1 MLIRGLLVASLALAT
16 ITRLLADPPNIL
28 FIAVDDLR
36 PSLGCYGAPDVIT
49 PNIDKLA
56 SQGIQFER
64 AYAQVATCGASRAS
78 LFSGLSPTAKRFT
91 DYQSRIDKDAPGIA
105 TLPQVFKEN
114 GYTTISV
121 GKILHMPADSAAVSW
136 SKPPFRL
143 HDKTHGA
150 GRALLKESVGPFPD
164 GSRLR
169 LDEQADVDD
178 FAYGDGLF
186 LKQAIEELQRL
197 KDSDQPFFLACGF
210 MKPHLP
216 FYAPKRYWDLY
227 EPLELTLPEN
237 LTWQKDIP
245 LSEWHIRKAQESRSL
260 HSGGMDEWSEAYYR
274 RLHHGYYACVSYID
288 SLVGR
293 LLDELERLELAD
305 DTIVILWGDHG
316 FQLGER
322 SLTGKHNTFDLSLRV
337 PVILRVPG
345 SRSQGVRSQALLSS
359 IDIFP
364 TLVELAGLEQ
374 PNHLQGVSFAGIAL
388 DPDAEFRDNVY
399 CRFQQ
404 ADTVFTKRYAYT
416 RFDEGSEMLFDYNN
430 DPNEERNVAGLTKY
444 QDILNKLRKLLE
456 ARIQQS
462 LN

>member
-1 MLIRGLLVASLALAT
+1 MVLRGLFVASLALAT
-16 ITRLLADPPNIL
+16 ITRLSADAPNVL

-56 SQGIQFER
+56 SQGIQFNR

-78 LFSGLSPTAKRFT
+78 LFSGLSPTAERFT
-91 DYQSRIDKDAPGIA
+91 NYQSRIETDAPGIS

-121 GKILHMPADSAAVSW
+121 GKVLHFPEDSAEVSW
-136 SKPPFRL
+136 SEPPFHL
-143 HDKTHGA
+143 YEQTHGA
-150 GRALLKESVGPFPD
+150 GRALLKETVGPFAD
-164 GSRLR
+164 GKDYA

-178 FAYGDGLF
+178 FAYGDGQF
-186 LKQAIEELQRL
+186 VKKAIEELGRL

-227 EPLELTLPEN
+227 DRSELTLPDN
-237 LTWQKDIP
+237 LTWQEDIP
-245 LSEWHIRKAQESRSL
+245 LSEWHIRKAQESRGL
-260 HSGGMDEWSEAYYR
+260 HAGEMDEWSEAYYR
-274 RLHHGYYACVSYID
+274 RLHHGYYACVSYVD

-293 LLDELERLELAD
+293 LLDELERLELAE

-337 PVILRVPG
+337 PVILRIPG
-345 SRSQGVRSQALLSS
+345 SESIGVRSDALFSS

-364 TLVELAGLEQ
+364 TLVELAGLDQ
-374 PNHLQGVSFAGIAL
+374 PEHLQGVSFAGIAV
-388 DPDAEFRDNVY
+388 DPEAEFRDSVY
-399 CRFQQ
+399 ARFQM
-404 ADTVFTKRYAYT
+404 ADTIFAERYAYT
-416 RFDEGSEMLFDYNN
+416 RFVDGSEMLFDYNN
-430 DPNEERNVAGLTKY
+430 DPDEERNVAGLAKY
-444 QDILNKLRKLLE
+444 QDILNKLRKLLD